1 MEAAMNLEKIL
12 AYQEQDLALR
22 SLEMQ
27 IEKSKDYAIAEKAKE
42 NFLKLGNIA
51 KQTEKVAS
59 DLYNRYIKLESYI
72 NGVNSKF
79 EELEKAL
86 VMDLSEKNLERV
98 EEQIK
103 KLQSNLS
110 ALEKELTRLPK
121 NIDETLKKNED
132 ARKEGAN
139 MRHVF
144 NEAKQR
150 FDKLKEDLAPKIQEH
165 KQKLAE
171 LAKGIDKELFAKY
184 QALRKDKVLPAIV
197 KAVDGNC
204 GGCGMQ
210 LSAAAVTKLKE
221 KGAIECES
229 CRRIIYLEE

>member
-1 MEAAMNLEKIL
+1 MNLEKIL

-22 SLEMQ
+22 NLELQ

-51 KQTEKVAS
+51 KQTEKVAG
-59 DLYNRYIKLESYI
+59 DLYDRYKKLESFA
-72 NGVNSKF
+72 NGVNSKL
-79 EELEKAL
+79 EELEKVL
-86 VMDLSEKNLERV
+86 EMDLSEKNIEKIDD
-98 EEQIK
+98 QIK

-110 ALEKELTRLPK
+110 ALEKELQRMPK
-121 NIDETLKKNED
+121 NIDETLKRNEE

-150 FDKLKEDLAPKIQEH
+150 FDALKDQIAPKIQEY
-165 KQKLAE
+165 KTKLAE
-171 LAKGIDKELFAKY
+171 LAKGIDKDLFAKY
-184 QALRKDKVLPAIV
+184 QSLRKDKVLPAIV
-197 KAVDGNC
+197 KAVDGGNC

-221 KGAIECES
+221 KGIIECES

>member
-1 MEAAMNLEKIL
+1 MNLEKIL

-22 SLEMQ
+22 SLELQ

-42 NFLKLGNIA
+42 NFIKLGNIA

-59 DLYNRYIKLESYI
+59 DLYDRYKKLESYI
-72 NGVNSKF
+72 NGVTSKL
-79 EELEKAL
+79 EELEKVL
-86 VMDLSEKNLERV
+86 EMDLSDKNLEKV
-98 EEQIK
+98 EDQIK

-110 ALEKELTRLPK
+110 ALEKELIKLPK
-121 NIDETLKKNED
+121 NIEETVKRNED

-144 NEAKQR
+144 NEAKQK
-150 FDKLKEDLAPKIQEH
+150 FDALKEELAPKIQEY
-165 KQKLAE
+165 KTKLAE
-171 LAKGIDKELFAKY
+171 LAKGIDKEIFAKY

-197 KAVDGNC
+197 KAVDGANC

-210 LSAAAVTKLKE
+210 LSAAAVTRLKE
-221 KGAIECES
+221 KGLIECES
-229 CRRIIYLEE
+229 CRRVIYLEE